1 MLSGDAVGGGRSS
14 GGWDVGTGGVSQE
27 DGQHGPKLGG
37 SWNGRRM
44 LEGGKPGREPGA
56 LARGPSRWNR

>member
-44 LEGGKPGREPGA
+44 LEGGSRGVSLEP
-56 LARGPSRWNR
+56 